1 MEGRDM
7 SDTVDFGWGA
17 PSLGEQFP
25 QMPKD
30 VAAQL
35 DADSAALIR
44 LRIRGYVTDSQR
56 NSIMRKLAKAV
67 GKAIPND

>member
-1 MEGRDM
+1 M

-17 PSLGEQFP
+17 PSLGKQFP
-25 QMPKD
+25 QMPED

-56 NSIMRKLAKAV
+56 DSIVRKLAKAV